1 MTSTKN
7 TRHKVELADVVR
19 LCRNEISAGKK
30 LCGAQYKVIED
41 IAKCRTSQAG
51 GHISYCNNCG
61 HGEQAYNSCRNRH
74 CPKCQYIKQQ
84 QWVDKLAGRLMPG
97 RYFHIV
103 FTVPAELH
111 KLFYINQEE
120 CYGLLFRSASEALQ
134 NAGRNP
140 AFLGADVGALC
151 VLHTW
156 GQTLTYHP
164 HVHMLVPAGGLTS
177 DGMEWVES
185 PKKFFVPVKALS
197 SMFRGILVRQLKVL
211 VSNDK
216 LRLPEGFGEFGILKD
231 KLYQKNWNVYSKKA
245 FGGINGVLRYLGRY
259 THRVAISNNRL
270 ISLSGKEVTFS
281 YKDYRQGHKQKEM
294 TLSNVEFVRR
304 FLQHVLP
311 SGFFKIRYIGVL
323 AIVHIHGKREQIISL
338 VGKTIWLSGLEGL
351 PAYDVLRSLTGK
363 DPSICPA
370 CKKGIMVR
378 SITTPKLE

>member
-1 MTSTKN
+1 
-7 TRHKVELADVVR
+7 
-19 LCRNEISAGKK
+19 
-30 LCGAQYKVIED
+30 
-41 IAKCRTSQAG
+41 
-51 GHISYCNNCG
+51 
-61 HGEQAYNSCRNRH
+61 
-74 CPKCQYIKQQ
+74 
-84 QWVDKLAGRLMPG
+84 
-97 RYFHIV
+97 
-103 FTVPAELH
+103 
-111 KLFYINQEE
+111 
-120 CYGLLFRSASEALQ
+120 
-134 NAGRNP
+134 
-140 AFLGADVGALC
+140 
-151 VLHTW
+151 
-156 GQTLTYHP
+156 
-164 HVHMLVPAGGLTS
+164 
-177 DGMEWVES
+177 
-185 PKKFFVPVKALS
+185 
-197 SMFRGILVRQLKVL
+197 MFRGILVRQLKVL

-216 LRLPEGFGEFGILKD
+216 LRLPEGFGEFGILKY

-281 YKDYRQGHKQKEM
+281 YKDYRQGHKQKRM